1 MYGSTYE
8 NGEGWYCFPDKI
20 VFRDRP
26 GAELLQITWGRFTGA
41 LVECLDRFPEV
52 ERQIL
57 FADGEEAEVI
67 AADFKEIEAAAA
79 LEQLEEAEI
88 QHYNISDVERLMQ
101 KDRAALDSYIKCMEE
116 DEEPTPMLLKLYIYV
131 DALELLIQKM
141 NQNMHEDMEGGG
153 LQ

>member
-1 MYGSTYE
+1 M
-8 NGEGWYCFPDKI
+8 
-20 VFRDRP
+20 
-26 GAELLQITWGRFTGA
+26 
-41 LVECLDRFPEV
+41 ECLDRFPEV

-101 KDRAALDSYIKCMEE
+101 KDKAALDSYIKCMEE